1 MDIYVQ
7 RSCANAANRKKTAK
21 KKKKNYQITNLLH
34 KTFQQHK
41 DTSFIFWEPL
51 LLLI

>member
-21 KKKKNYQITNLLH
+21 KKKKKLPNY
-34 KTFQQHK
+34 
-41 DTSFIFWEPL
+41 
-51 LLLI
+51 